1 MLIHNSQ
8 LHISIFIFLIYFFSI
23 IRFLRVN
30 VDVQIIKN
38 LPAMQETRVKS
49 LGWEDTPEKEMAT
62 HSSILAW
69 AILCMKSLVVT
80 KGWMQLTNTCNVCN
94 KNSSIIYLHQTLVKQ
109 LTHNSQ
115 LNIYI
120 VSMK

>member
-8 LHISIFIFLIYFFSI
+8 LHISIFIFLIYFCSI

-30 VDVQIIKN
+30 VDVLIIKN
-38 LPAMQETRVKS
+38 LPAMQVTRVKS

-80 KGWMQLTNTCNVCN
+80 KGWTQLTNTCNVCN